1 MSRRRKI
8 AIGAVGAVALI
19 AIVSI
24 GIAATRSDAV
34 LVRTETIGRRDLVSM
49 VTASGYVQPKRK
61 VEISADISGRV
72 IQLAVAEGQ
81 WVETGDL
88 LLRIDPTA
96 YQAAGRRAEA
106 AEAQAQAQASQSR
119 ANLLQAQNAARRA
132 EQLASGELSL
142 ISTQELEQ
150 AQTQAAV
157 SEAQYEAARFGVA
170 QAQAALSE
178 AREAVRKTTIAAPMS
193 GRVTRL
199 NIEEGETAVI
209 GTMNNPGSLLLTIS
223 DLSEMEARVKVD
235 ETDVPDIAVGDSA
248 VVRIDAFADLTF
260 SGRVTRIANSSL
272 QNPEAAQSAA
282 GGQAPQSVDFEV
294 MITLD
299 EPPETLRPDLSA
311 TADIITAQRTSV
323 VAVPIISMTV
333 RDSAGNKLDAATD
346 DEEEDAP
353 VAGPRTPR
361 TEFEG
366 VFVVS
371 GDTATFVPVKVGIT
385 GEQYFEVLS
394 GLEGGETVVS
404 GTYQTIRELV
414 AGDAVRTAKEDTGA
428 AK

>member
-1 MSRRRKI
+1 
-8 AIGAVGAVALI
+8 
-19 AIVSI
+19 
-24 GIAATRSDAV
+24 
-34 LVRTETIGRRDLVSM
+34 
-49 VTASGYVQPKRK
+49 
-61 VEISADISGRV
+61 
-72 IQLAVAEGQ
+72 
-81 WVETGDL
+81 
-88 LLRIDPTA
+88 
-96 YQAAGRRAEA
+96 
-106 AEAQAQAQASQSR
+106 
-119 ANLLQAQNAARRA
+119 
-132 EQLASGELSL
+132 
-142 ISTQELEQ
+142 
-150 AQTQAAV
+150 
-157 SEAQYEAARFGVA
+157 
-170 QAQAALSE
+170 
-178 AREAVRKTTIAAPMS
+178 
-193 GRVTRL
+193 
-199 NIEEGETAVI
+199 
-209 GTMNNPGSLLLTIS
+209 
-223 DLSEMEARVKVD
+223 
-235 ETDVPDIAVGDSA
+235 
-248 VVRIDAFADLTF
+248 
-260 SGRVTRIANSSL
+260 
-272 QNPEAAQSAA
+272 
-282 GGQAPQSVDFEV
+282 